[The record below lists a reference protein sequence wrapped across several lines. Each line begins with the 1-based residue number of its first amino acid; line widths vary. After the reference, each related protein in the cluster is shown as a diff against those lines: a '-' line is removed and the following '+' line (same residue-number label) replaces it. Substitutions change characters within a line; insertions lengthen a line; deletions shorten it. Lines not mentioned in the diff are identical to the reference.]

1 MYKNN
6 SSFLKY
12 VLIICFLLSAC
23 APVEKITVLAT
34 STLAPSLTKTPLPTS
49 TEIPT
54 QIPSALPN
62 KFKFPSWFADSNNQ
76 VFAMVT
82 DVLEN
87 SNELTFVD
95 ANTHDKF
102 VINVPNADISRYFWT
117 PDGKSLGFI
126 NSDFMSVYLID
137 LSTGNV
143 TETKVSGEASEC
155 LYEYEKVKL
164 PVIRYFRVES
174 SSPSD
179 PSFFC
184 SKPPFSFSQ
193 LEKDKKQITILENL
207 TTGHKIE
214 LSGTSEIG
222 MSYVYELSPSQT
234 KVAILQGTTPDPDLI
249 YPMGTRISVYSLP
262 DGELLASYDGQF
274 CSMMWAPDENK
285 VLTTQTDETACYSNA
300 VPTIL
305 YRSSSRDE
313 RISVIE
319 DAQHSKY
326 SISTF
331 NWSHDSNFIY
341 YTYVNP
347 DRSDV
352 CRYDLTSKTIFC
364 PTSGFDELNKHN
376 VEYYKLSPDEK
387 FLALLYGDSC
397 AGCDEWGEPSSLLMK
412 IDGSDLFMLGKEIY
426 RAEVNAPYPYNTLV
440 WRPLPNP

>member
-1 MYKNN
+1 MHKNHF
-6 SSFLKY
+6 SLLKY

-23 APVEKITVLAT
+23 APEETITALAT
-34 STLAPSLTKTPLPTS
+34 STLAPILTKTPLPAS

-54 QIPSALPN
+54 QTPPALPN
-62 KFKFPSWFADSNNQ
+62 KFEFPSWLANSNNQ

-95 ANTHDKF
+95 ANTHNKF
-102 VINVPNADISRYFWT
+102 VTNVPNADISRYFWT

-126 NSDFMSVYLID
+126 NSDFMSAYLIN
-137 LSTGNV
+137 LITGEV
-143 TETKVSGEASEC
+143 IETNFSREASEC
-155 LYEYEKVKL
+155 LDEYEKVKL
-164 PVIRYFRVES
+164 PVIRYIRVKSLS
-174 SSPSD
+174 SSD

-184 SKPPFSFSQ
+184 SKPRFDFSQ
-193 LEKDKKQITILENL
+193 VEKDGKQIIVLENL
-207 TTGHKIE
+207 TTGQKTE

-222 MSYVYELSPSQT
+222 VSYVYELSPSQT
-234 KVAILQGTTPDPDLI
+234 KVAILQGTSPDPDLI

-262 DGELLASYDGQF
+262 DGKIIASYEGQF
-274 CSMMWAPDENK
+274 CSMKWSPDENK
-285 VLTTQTDETACYSNA
+285 ILTTQTDDTACYSNA

-305 YRSSSRDE
+305 YPSSSRSE
-313 RISVIE
+313 RISAIE

-352 CRYDLTSKTIFC
+352 CRYDLTSKSIFC
-364 PTSGFDELNKHN
+364 PTSGFDELNKYN

-397 AGCDEWGEPSSLLMK
+397 AGCDEWGEPSSALMK

-426 RAEVNAPYPYNTLV
+426 RAEVNARYPYNTLV
-440 WRPLPNP
+440 WRPLINP